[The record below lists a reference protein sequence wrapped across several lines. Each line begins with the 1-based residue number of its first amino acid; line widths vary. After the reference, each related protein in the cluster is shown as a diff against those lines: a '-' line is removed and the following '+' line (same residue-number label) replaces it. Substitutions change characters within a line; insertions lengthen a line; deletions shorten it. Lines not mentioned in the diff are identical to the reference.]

1 MLKTKTE
8 TSSLKSL
15 LAAGAGILLAA
26 AVARPAEAAQKGPTG
41 KPPPN
46 VLWKHYMALSSA
58 TGKIERFWVG
68 HAASLKAD
76 GQYPVIYFLDGLLGN
91 EHEWKKAVDSHLAKQ
106 ELIAVCPSVGG
117 ATWFMNSP
125 AQPWMK
131 WGDFLTR
138 ELRAFVETNYP
149 ASREKGQR
157 GIAGISSGAHG
168 ALYHALRNPDLYGS
182 VSLLSGA
189 LDLAGYAGTVGLDY
203 WVGPRT
209 SAVLPV
215 YTDRSALLLA
225 KRHPGPWLFD
235 LYLDVGDKDGA
246 KPQMDALRRILD
258 SRRVPFRWH
267 VGTGAHNW
275 TYWHARA
282 GDHLAWHASLFAG
295 NRREGRYTQEAPTP
309 NAPPLELLDS
319 LPDVTLS
326 DDAVARLR
334 APWSEPHTGESIR
347 VSGVSEE
354 GGPLAKKDD
363 LYKEVTLRAPLTA
376 RGHTSGLY
384 LYRLTLTVST
394 PMPRAGEITMNC
406 RIQNGRGM
414 SVCTLP
420 PTALPVPAGEPNR
433 RAGLRARLALELK
446 GPDPLRGGIVCG
458 LQVFDVDG
466 RPLGDPAIGKA
477 KPGSTS
483 IELWPIA
490 PAARAQWTLS
500 LKGTKALPLAAVHQA
515 RLETETSEASD

>member
-1 MLKTKTE
+1 MTRKLSVTW
-8 TSSLKSL
+8 LVL
-15 LAAGAGILLAA
+15 AVCLWPVRAAAAGGDPGEVP
-26 AVARPAEAAQKGPTG
+26 VA
-41 KPPPN
+41 
-46 VLWKHYMALSSA
+46 WKHHVVHSPA

-68 HAASLKAD
+68 HPKDLKPD
-76 GQYPVIYFLDGLLGN
+76 GTYPVIYFLPGLLGN
-91 EHEWKKAVDSHLAKQ
+91 ETDWKRDLDPHLGKYPV
-106 ELIAVCPSVGG
+106 IAVCPSVGG

-131 WGDFLTR
+131 WGDFLTQ

-168 ALYHALRNPDLYGS
+168 ALYHALKKPDLYGS
-182 VSLLSGA
+182 ISLLSGA
-189 LDLAGYAGTVGLDY
+189 LNLAGYAGAVGLDY

-209 SAVLPV
+209 SAILPI

-225 KRHPGPWLFD
+225 KGHRGPWTFD

-267 VGTGAHNW
+267 VGAGAHNG

-309 NAPPLELLDS
+309 NALPLKLLDK

-334 APWSEPHTGESIR
+334 APWSEPHTGKTIR
-347 VSGVSEE
+347 VEGVSNEAL
-354 GGPLAKKDD
+354 PLAKEG
-363 LYKEVTLRAPLTA
+363 KEHKTVTLDAALTA
-376 RGHTSGLY
+376 RDHEPRLY
-384 LYRLTLTVST
+384 VYRLTLTASM

-406 RIQNGRGM
+406 RIRNGRGM

-420 PTALPVPAGEPNR
+420 PTALPIPAGEPNR

-446 GPDPLRGGIVCG
+446 GPDPLRGGIVAG
-458 LQVFDVDG
+458 LQVFGADG

-490 PAARAQWTLS
+490 PAARVQWTLS
-500 LKGTKALPLAAVHQA
+500 LRGDKALPLAAVHQA
-515 RLETETSEASD
+515 RLETETSEPND

>member
-131 WGDFLTR
+131 WGDFLTQ

-347 VSGVSEE
+347 VSGVPEE

-458 LQVFDVDG
+458 LQVFDADG

-500 LKGTKALPLAAVHQA
+500 LKGTKVLPLAAVHQA

>member
-1 MLKTKTE
+1 V
-8 TSSLKSL
+8 
-15 LAAGAGILLAA
+15 ALAA
-26 AVARPAEAAQKGPTG
+26 ALAFVSIGLPSAPARAKSPPSTAAKAIT
-41 KPPPN
+41 
-46 VLWKHYMALSSA
+46 WKHCLVQSQA

-68 HAASLKAD
+68 HAANLKTD
-76 GQYPVIYFLDGLLGN
+76 GRYPVVYFLPGLLGN
-91 EHEWKKAVDSHLAKQ
+91 ENKWKRPLEPHLA
-106 ELIAVCPSVGG
+106 EHDVIVVLTSVGG

-131 WGDFLTR
+131 WGDFLTQ

-282 GDHLAWHASLFAG
+282 GDHLAWHASLFAR

-309 NAPPLELLDS
+309 NAPLLKLLDK

-334 APWSEPHTGESIR
+334 APWSEPHTGEPIR
-347 VSGVSEE
+347 VSGVPEE
-354 GGPLAKKDD
+354 GGPLAKKDHQ
-363 LYKEVTLRAPLTA
+363 YKEVTLRAPLTA
-376 RGHTSGLY
+376 RGHKRGLY

-458 LQVFDVDG
+458 LQVFDADG

>member
-1 MLKTKTE
+1 MNENRARGAGLA
-8 TSSLKSL
+8 
-15 LAAGAGILLAA
+15 LAAVLLFLSSPFFHTS
-26 AVARPAEAAQKGPTG
+26 ARAESPTKGVT
-41 KPPPN
+41 
-46 VLWKHYMALSSA
+46 WKHFLVRSQA

-68 HAASLKAD
+68 HAASLKTD
-76 GQYPVIYFLDGLLGN
+76 GQYPVVYFLPGLLGN
-91 EHEWKKAVDSHLAKQ
+91 ENKWKKPLEPHLA
-106 ELIAVCPSVGG
+106 EHDVIVVLTSVGG

-182 VSLLSGA
+182 ISLLSGA

-246 KPQMDALRRILD
+246 KPQMDVLRRILE
-258 SRRVPFRWH
+258 SRNVPFRWH

-275 TYWHARA
+275 TYWRARA
-282 GDHLAWHASLFAG
+282 GDHLAWHVSLFAR

-309 NAPPLELLDS
+309 NAPPLELLDK

-334 APWSEPHTGESIR
+334 APWSEPHAGESIR
-347 VSGVSEE
+347 VSGIPAE
-354 GGPLAKKDD
+354 GAPLAKKDD
-363 LYKEVTLRAPLTA
+363 QYKEVTLQAPLTA
-376 RGHTSGLY
+376 RGHKRGLY

-406 RIQNGRGM
+406 RIRNGRGLNVF
-414 SVCTLP
+414 SIPT
-420 PTALPVPAGEPNR
+420 TALPLGAGEPNR

-458 LQVFDVDG
+458 LQVFGADG
-466 RPLGDPAIGKA
+466 QPLGDPAIGKA

-515 RLETETSEASD
+515 RLETETSEPND